1 MIALYTKKIYSIHFS
16 LFLREGRRKV
26 TSIDDFGVR
35 SRFLVKDVMSSPVI
49 TVGEE
54 ASAHEVAKIMRDNN
68 IGCVIVSTRD
78 GKPVGIITEKDLVTR
93 VVAENIH
100 PSEITAKE
108 VMSTPLIT
116 IDAEKTISEAAKE
129 MNHYDVSR
137 LAVMYKGNLVGV
149 ITSKDILSVTP
160 ELIEIIQE
168 KAKISAGE
176 EHEEKL
182 SLAGYCDYCG
192 AWSDNLKEVDGAY
205 ICEDCYIEIKG
216 EG

>member
-1 MIALYTKKIYSIHFS
+1 M
-16 LFLREGRRKV
+16 
-26 TSIDDFGVR
+26 TSIDDFGIR

-49 TVGEE
+49 TVSEE
-54 ASAHEVAKIMRDNN
+54 ASAHDAAKLMRDNN
-68 IGCVIVSTRD
+68 IGCVIVSTKD

-93 VVAENIH
+93 IVAENIR

-108 VMSTPLIT
+108 VMSAPLIT

-129 MNHYDVSR
+129 MNHYDVRR
-137 LAVMYKGNLVGV
+137 LAVMYKGNLVGI
-149 ITSKDILSVTP
+149 ITSEDILSVTP

-168 KAKISAGE
+168 RAKISTSE

-192 AWSDNLKEVDGAY
+192 AWSDNLKDIDGAY
-205 ICEDCYIEIKG
+205 ICEDCYVERKS